1 MRNRK
6 RVVVKEEKEQLIDDA
21 LERID
26 EEVEDRRL
34 RGFDIYDSRRLWWKE
49 FCIILLPLCFW
60 MILFLSVLIFWPVT
74 QVLTELPHSNAVPN
88 YDNSRIQGRQLI
100 FNETLAILTTKN

>member
-6 RVVVKEEKEQLIDDA
+6 RVVVREDKEQLIDEA

-34 RGFDIYDSRRLWWKE
+34 KGLNHDDLKCLWWKE
-49 FCIILLPLCFW
+49 LCIIILPICFW
-60 MILFLSVLIFWPVT
+60 ITLLLGVLIFWPAT
-74 QVLTELPHSNAVPN
+74 QVLTEDQQDESVYNFVNARLN
-88 YDNSRIQGRQLI
+88 GKQLI
-100 FNETLAILTTKN
+100 FNETLTILTTKD